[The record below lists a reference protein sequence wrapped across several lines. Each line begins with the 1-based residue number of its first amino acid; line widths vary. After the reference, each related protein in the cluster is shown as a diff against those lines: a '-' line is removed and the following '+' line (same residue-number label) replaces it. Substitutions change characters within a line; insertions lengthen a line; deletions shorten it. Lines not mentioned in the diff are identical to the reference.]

1 MDYELLE
8 KAAMTK
14 YEISKKDPFRFF
26 IRSIV
31 AGLYLG
37 LATILSYTLAVLLVE
52 HHVIAAKIAFA
63 GAFGIGLVIIVLLGS
78 ELFTGNGFT
87 TMFPVYHKRLKFLD
101 ILPMWGICYLG
112 NFVGIALI
120 CFLFNVVSNK
130 LSFDGLELF
139 IKGILC
145 NFIVCA
151 AAFVGMKLKEEMAK
165 TFIMMIIVMTFVLPG
180 FEHSIA
186 NMGTFSMTFTALGT
200 SISWSGVGLH
210 MLLSTL
216 GNIIGGSILLGL
228 PIYLMIRPKKSS
240 E

>member
-14 YEISKKDPFRFF
+14 YEMSKKDPFRFF

-78 ELFTGNGFT
+78 ELFTGNCFT

-101 ILPMWGICYLG
+101 ILPMWGI
-112 NFVGIALI
+112 
-120 CFLFNVVSNK
+120 SW
-130 LSFDGLELF
+130 EL
-139 IKGILC
+139 
-145 NFIVCA
+145 
-151 AAFVGMKLKEEMAK
+151 
-165 TFIMMIIVMTFVLPG
+165 P
-180 FEHSIA
+180 
-186 NMGTFSMTFTALGT
+186 
-200 SISWSGVGLH
+200 
-210 MLLSTL
+210 
-216 GNIIGGSILLGL
+216 
-228 PIYLMIRPKKSS
+228 
-240 E
+240 